1 VAWVPASGAKRMAS
15 MLQGR
20 SDWCI
25 SRQRA
30 WGLPIPVLYYA
41 DTGAPPGPGYSRRR
55 PGVVCAPRA
64 PTQRGRA
71 GAPLMTEETI
81 AHMADVVAAKGSD
94 AFWTAPIEELLPER
108 LRGEAPRLARQLE
121 TLDVWFDSGASWA
134 AVLEAR
140 PGLRFPAD
148 VYLEGSDQHRGWF
161 QSSLLTAVAARG
173 AAPYRAVVT
182 HGFALDEKARAPVP
196 PAAPRR
202 RHSGARDGPG
212 VG

>member
-55 PGVVCAPRA
+55 PGVLCAPRA

-134 AVLEAR
+134 AVLV
-140 PGLRFPAD
+140 P
-148 VYLEGSDQHRGWF
+148 V
-161 QSSLLTAVAARG
+161 VAADRRG
-173 AAPYRAVVT
+173 RARRR
-182 HGFALDEKARAPVP
+182 AL
-196 PAAPRR
+196 PRR
-202 RHSGARDGPG
+202 RHARLCAGREGARPG
-212 VG
+212 AACCPPPAPLRGARRAGCRVGSDHTLRARRAPR